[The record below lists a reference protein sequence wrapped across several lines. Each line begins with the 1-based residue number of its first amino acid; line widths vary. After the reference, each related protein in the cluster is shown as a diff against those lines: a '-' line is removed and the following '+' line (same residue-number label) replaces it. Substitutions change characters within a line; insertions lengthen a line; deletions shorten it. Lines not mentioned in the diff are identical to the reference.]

1 MRVKLELM
9 ACVEVNGTTFRGIYE
24 VKGNRLEL
32 TSHDFGE
39 GSAPLDGAD
48 PQAVA
53 ERVLRDLVEQGV
65 KTSKVEIM
73 PDDEVNSA

>member
-1 MRVKLELM
+1 MSDEIEITVQIQ
-9 ACVEVNGTTFRGIYE
+9 VNGTTFQAVYE
-24 VKGNRLEL
+24 IKGNLLEL

-39 GSAPLDGAD
+39 GSAPLNGAD

-65 KTSKVEIM
+65 KTSTLAIM
-73 PDDEVNSA
+73 PDDETS